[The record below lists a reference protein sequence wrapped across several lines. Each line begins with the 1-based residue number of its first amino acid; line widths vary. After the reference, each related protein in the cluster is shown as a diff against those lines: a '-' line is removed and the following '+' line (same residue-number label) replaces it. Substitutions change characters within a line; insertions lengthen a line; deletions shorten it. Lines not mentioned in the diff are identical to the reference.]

1 LSLLPLEKK
10 IESLNNFVRILNEQK
25 DMKELFLKISEYMYI
40 TYKVETSC
48 LFFPNKEKT
57 SIEVFRY
64 YTFNKVNPDQ
74 INFAEKTK
82 INLSEENEL
91 IINSYKSQRHLFI
104 TNKFKTKILKQNNNM
119 YDLDLNTIDLDVANK
134 LGLNNILIIPLIVQK
149 ETIGIYTFM
158 NSEKDLDIK
167 WKEAREILNF
177 CRHLSGTI
185 NSIRLYLEYNPS
197 MELE

>member
-1 LSLLPLEKK
+1 MNLEK
-10 IESLNNFVRILNEQK
+10 LRVDRDYLYNEK
-25 DMKELFLKISEYMYI
+25 
-40 TYKVETSC
+40 
-48 LFFPNKEKT
+48 
-57 SIEVFRY
+57 
-64 YTFNKVNPDQ
+64 
-74 INFAEKTK
+74 
-82 INLSEENEL
+82 NEL
-91 IINSYKSQRHLFI
+91 IAFVTGNKLDFI
-104 TNKFKTKILKQNNNM
+104 L
-119 YDLDLNTIDLDVANK
+119 DLDLNTIDLDVVNK

-149 ETIGIYTFM
+149 ETIGVYTFM